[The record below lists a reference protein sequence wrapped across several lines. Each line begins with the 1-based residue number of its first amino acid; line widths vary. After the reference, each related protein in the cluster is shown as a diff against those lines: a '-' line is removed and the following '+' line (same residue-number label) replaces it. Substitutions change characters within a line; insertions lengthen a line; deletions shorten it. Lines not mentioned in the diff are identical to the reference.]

1 MHVSFG
7 YVNKIAGFVKPI
19 FSNFVYVTL
28 STKNEEEKTCV
39 TVVPHPQF
47 GGLEDMFSNNPS
59 ELTEQSV
66 IETFN
71 SVTLTVCLAG
81 RHIGDSKHQLA

>member
-19 FSNFVYVTL
+19 VSNFVYVTL
-28 STKNEEEKTCV
+28 STNKKKKKMCV

-66 IETFN
+66 IET
-71 SVTLTVCLAG
+71 
-81 RHIGDSKHQLA
+81 